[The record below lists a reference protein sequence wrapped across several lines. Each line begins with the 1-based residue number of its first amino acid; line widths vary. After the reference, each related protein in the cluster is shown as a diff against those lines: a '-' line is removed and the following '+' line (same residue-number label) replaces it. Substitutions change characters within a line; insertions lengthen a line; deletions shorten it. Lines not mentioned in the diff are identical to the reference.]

1 MKSASEM
8 KRKQNRLRVLKRLA
22 EKVSENHQV
31 HVEQNRT
38 GSSIMEKDTG
48 TVTNFRKVYIC
59 NQGEEKRLQ
68 KRELI

>member
-8 KRKQNRLRVLKRLA
+8 KRKQNRLRALKRLA

-38 GSSIMEKDTG
+38 GSSIMKTLGRLRISERFISVIKEKKNG
-48 TVTNFRKVYIC
+48 YRKQ
-59 NQGEEKRLQ
+59 N
-68 KRELI
+68 